1 MRVFGRPVYD
11 CTLGMLSNPGAPG
24 HGLRC
29 RALRSNKYM
38 SMTCSLPNNPE
49 ALLFREI
56 WRRLFA
62 DLIEGMRHATGRKV
76 RHAARLAGMEI
87 TEWLAIETGYK
98 RPGAVEIDQMAPV
111 LRMSRD
117 QMSRLVHL
125 CREAWPE

>member
-1 MRVFGRPVYD
+1 
-11 CTLGMLSNPGAPG
+11 
-24 HGLRC
+24 
-29 RALRSNKYM
+29 M
-38 SMTCSLPNNPE
+38 SIGYFVPNTPE
-49 ALLFREI
+49 ALLRRES

-62 DLIEGMRHATGRKV
+62 DLIEGARRATGRKV

-98 RPGAVEIDQMAPV
+98 RPGPADIHQMAPV

-117 QMSRLVHL
+117 QLSRVVHL

>member
-1 MRVFGRPVYD
+1 MSMKRS
-11 CTLGMLSNPGAPG
+11 LSNA
-24 HGLRC
+24 
-29 RALRSNKYM
+29 
-38 SMTCSLPNNPE
+38 PE
-49 ALLFREI
+49 AVVVREI

-62 DLIEGMRHATGRKV
+62 DLIEGARRATGRKV
-76 RHAARLAGMEI
+76 RHAARLSGMEI

-111 LRMSRD
+111 LGMSRD

>member
-1 MRVFGRPVYD
+1 
-11 CTLGMLSNPGAPG
+11 
-24 HGLRC
+24 
-29 RALRSNKYM
+29 M
-38 SMTCSLPNNPE
+38 SMNYFIPIDPE
-49 ALLFREI
+49 ALIRRET

-62 DLIEGMRHATGRKV
+62 DLIEGARRATGRKV

-111 LRMSRD
+111 LGMSRD
-117 QMSRLVHL
+117 QLSRLVHL